1 MYRLFIFLS
10 YPAYSRF
17 TCLIF
22 YDWCSS
28 YGDVAIWDKLL
39 TIVSRVMTTLE
50 GNYGNGIRSVCTQF
64 FDLNEQSDEINFQS
78 FNERK
83 EC

>member
-39 TIVSRVMTTLE
+39 AIVGRVMTYTWGKLRE
-50 GNYGNGIRSVCTQF
+50 WDQKRMYPVLWFKWTVWRNKFSV
-64 FDLNEQSDEINFQS
+64 I
-78 FNERK
+78 
-83 EC
+83 